1 MIGVILAG
9 GLGTRLFPLTKNYS
23 KHLLPIYDKPL
34 IYYPLA
40 TLMLAKITE
49 IIIVSDKASSLMYS
63 SLLGDGSNFG
73 LKLKYVIQ
81 DKPRGIA
88 DGLKIAIQSTKQNNL
103 CMILG
108 DNIFYADG
116 FSDFLIDIKDRVL
129 KSSKNFI
136 FGYKLNAHNINDY
149 GVIEYYKS
157 GKPKSLI
164 EKPKK
169 FISNDIIPG
178 LYFYN
183 KNCIKFLNKLRY
195 SKRGELEISDL
206 NNILLKK
213 QKLEV
218 IKLGRGTAW
227 FDAGTTEK
235 LFEAST
241 FIKTL
246 QERSG
251 IRLGCIEEIALNNNF
266 ISKKDFKKLVSI
278 SKGDYKKYLESCM
291 N

>member
-1 MIGVILAG
+1 M
-9 GLGTRLFPLTKNYS
+9 
-23 KHLLPIYDKPL
+23 
-34 IYYPLA
+34 
-40 TLMLAKITE
+40 
-49 IIIVSDKASSLMYS
+49 
-63 SLLGDGSNFG
+63 
-73 LKLKYVIQ
+73 
-81 DKPRGIA
+81 
-88 DGLKIAIQSTKQNNL
+88 
-103 CMILG
+103 
-108 DNIFYADG
+108 
-116 FSDFLIDIKDRVL
+116 
-129 KSSKNFI
+129 
-136 FGYKLNAHNINDY
+136 
-149 GVIEYYKS
+149 
-157 GKPKSLI
+157 
-164 EKPKK
+164 
-169 FISNDIIPG
+169 
-178 LYFYN
+178 
-183 KNCIKFLNKLRY
+183 NKLRY

>member
-9 GLGTRLFPLTKNYS
+9 GMGTRLFPLTKNYS

-34 IYYPLA
+34 VYYPLS
-40 TLMLAKITE
+40 TLMLANITE
-49 IIIVSDKASSLMYS
+49 IIIVSDKVSSLMYS

-81 DKPRGIA
+81 NKPRGIA
-88 DGLKIAIQSTKQNNL
+88 DGLKIAHQTTKHNNL

-116 FSDFLIDIKDRVL
+116 FSDFLINIKDKVL
-129 KSSKNFI
+129 KQSKNYI
-136 FGYKLNAHNINDY
+136 FAYKLNANINDY

-157 GKPKSLI
+157 GKVKSLI
-164 EKPKK
+164 EKPKRY
-169 FISNDIIPG
+169 ISNDIVPG
-178 LYFYN
+178 LYDL
-183 KNCIKFLNKLRY
+183 LNKLKY
-195 SKRGELEISDL
+195 SKRGELEISDF

-213 QKLEV
+213 KKLEV
-218 IKLGRGTAW
+218 IKIGRGTAW

-266 ISKKDFKKLVSI
+266 ISKKGFKKLISI

-291 N
+291 Y

>member
-1 MIGVILAG
+1 
-9 GLGTRLFPLTKNYS
+9 
-23 KHLLPIYDKPL
+23 
-34 IYYPLA
+34 
-40 TLMLAKITE
+40 
-49 IIIVSDKASSLMYS
+49 
-63 SLLGDGSNFG
+63 
-73 LKLKYVIQ
+73 
-81 DKPRGIA
+81 
-88 DGLKIAIQSTKQNNL
+88 
-103 CMILG
+103 MILG

-116 FSDFLIDIKDRVL
+116 FSDFLISIKDKVY

-195 SKRGELEISDL
+195 SKRGELEISDI

-218 IKLGRGTAW
+218 IKLVRTAW
-227 FDAGTTEK
+227 FDVGTTEK

-241 FIKTL
+241 FIRPCRKKWY
-246 QERSG
+246 SA
-251 IRLGCIEEIALNNNF
+251 GCIEEIALNNNF
-266 ISKKDFKKLVSI
+266 ISKKDFKKLISI
-278 SKGDYKKYLESCM
+278 SREL
-291 N
+291 